1 MGCWVPLIFMTC
13 GAMSNENR
21 GIEFV
26 DYLFR
31 LTVRPSAA
39 HPLAYNPAAKQFDGD
54 GCRPVVHAS
63 RRARCHPRCRRDSS
77 RYRCELE
84 MRHFKPSIWH
94 VARVT
99 VAEVRTQDQSRAHR
113 LGQRRGGVVYL
124 GVGVNMLPRYPAC
137 GCGCISSISGQHI

>member
-1 MGCWVPLIFMTC
+1 MV
-13 GAMSNENR
+13 
-21 GIEFV
+21 V
-26 DYLFR
+26 DR
-31 LTVRPSAA
+31 LCTQVGELAAIRAAGETVQDTGVN
-39 HPLAYNPAAKQFDGD
+39 LN
-54 GCRPVVHAS
+54 
-63 RRARCHPRCRRDSS
+63 
-77 RYRCELE
+77 
-84 MRHFKPSIWH
+84 FKPSIWH